1 MGLIEEKLKFI
12 DPYFQVVKFDLDG
25 KVSDSSEEI
34 KAMQG
39 EQDIFDQIPFLGSIA
54 EVLQKQKV
62 NSDLVFHCVQSDYF
76 GPGEYYD
83 FIFKK
88 EKRDEITW
96 FICDFT
102 HQYKR
107 SIDLQQERNVGM
119 IAQEQKELEY
129 EENLRDL
136 QKKDDSEHIFL
147 KIDSL
152 LVRFKMEDIYYI
164 EAYGDY
170 IKVHDAEKT
179 HISYAKLKSIEEI
192 LPSTKFLRIHRSY
205 IINIDKVDTLNQ
217 QNVQI
222 RNKILPISLTYKDEL
237 LKSIRKLN

>member
-1 MGLIEEKLKFI
+1 MGLIEDKLKFI
-12 DPYFQVVKFDLDG
+12 EPYFQVVKFDLDG
-25 KVSDSSEEI
+25 KVIDSSEEI
-34 KAMQG
+34 KAMRQ
-39 EQDIFDQIPFLGSIA
+39 EKNLYDSIPFLSSIA
-54 EVLQKQKV
+54 DVLRKQKIYA
-62 NSDLVFHCVQSDYF
+62 DLAFHCIQSDYF

-88 EKRDEITW
+88 EKKDEITW

-102 HQYKR
+102 HQYQR

-119 IAQEQKELEY
+119 ITKE
-129 EENLRDL
+129 
-136 QKKDDSEHIFL
+136 KKDLEKQESLQSIQKNDDSRHIFL

-152 LVRFKMEDIYYI
+152 LVRFKLEDIYYI

-192 LPSTKFLRIHRSY
+192 LPIGNFLRIHRSY
-205 IINIDKVDTLNQ
+205 IINIDKIDTLNQ

-237 LKSIRKLN
+237 LKKIRKLN